1 MQKLW
6 QLGSATVTGLQTAV
20 NEDRE
25 EGISRNTIQG
35 QLQRLEDKGWVEHS
49 AAGRSFIYKATVA
62 ESEGTTE
69 LARDFRNKVF
79 GGSSL
84 AMVRCLVDSGDITEG
99 EIAELK
105 QLINKPQ
112 KS

>member
-6 QLGSATVTGLQTAV
+6 QMGAATVTELQGSV
-20 NEDRE
+20 NGERDE
-25 EGISRNTIQG
+25 PVSRNTIQV
-35 QLQRLEDKGWVEHS
+35 QLQRLEEKGWVKHTAE
-49 AAGRSFIYKATVA
+49 GRVFTFRPTVEA
-62 ESEGTTE
+62 EDGMAE

-99 EIAELK
+99 EIEELRK
-105 QLINKPQ
+105 LINRD
-112 KS
+112 